1 MTFWDFVYRYFEKP
15 GKKILEIYPNIADE
29 IRKSG
34 IHLYPEVYGSFI
46 VFATIVITVISV
58 VLSAIFFILGIYIA
72 VPILAALPFLGF
84 ILLVYTPA
92 LIGSSRAG
100 GIEGEFPYTVAYLSM
115 MVMSGLSPYA
125 AFERITRSK
134 RVFAKSAELSQR
146 FILLVRVL
154 GRDPLTA
161 FSMLA
166 QRTPSATVRD
176 LLMGYV
182 TTVRA
187 GGDVVDYL
195 TKKAR
200 LLFSELL
207 VRMKIIAD
215 RLGGLLEAYLAL
227 ILLSLISLTVMYYV
241 TVSYVSALSFG
252 ISPGAMAL
260 ILYVFMPFLS
270 GMILYLVDITQYKEP
285 WIDYR
290 PYILYGGLSI
300 PLIAYFSVFGIL
312 LYNLLPPYNPLR
324 RSFLVSGLNE
334 LLTFPARIAGLQSF
348 YYPAVAFTMALL
360 LATLPSMIYAEYLSR
375 EYKVINGITRFL
387 RDLVEI
393 RKTGL
398 SPERSIIELSRKNY
412 GVFTK
417 YLRKMALQLS
427 LGIPLSRIIDE
438 LFKKIIVW
446 RAKVMLFIMTDTIEV
461 GGGSIEIMEHL
472 SWFAENVDAIED
484 EKKRNLR
491 TLLIVPYMG
500 AILTIATIVMMTAF
514 FASLQV
520 ATGGAYYMAAASTL
534 PAIILNIYLMG
545 LVAGKVSSG
554 SIAAGFKHAVFLLI
568 LSLLFLMASP
578 IMGGMLQGLAGAGQ
592 T

>member
-1 MTFWDFVYRYFEKP
+1 MEIWDFVYRYFEKP
-15 GKKILEIYPNIADE
+15 GKKILKIYPNIADD

-34 IHLYPEVYGSFI
+34 IHLYPEVYASFI
-46 VFATIVITVISV
+46 VFATFLISLISIILSIVFFA
-58 VLSAIFFILGIYIA
+58 LHIFIIIPVF
-72 VPILAALPFLGF
+72 AALPFIAF
-84 ILLVYTPA
+84 IILVYTPA

-115 MVMSGLSPYA
+115 MVMSGLSPYT

-134 RVFAKSAELSQR
+134 RVFSKSAELSQR

-166 QRTPSATVRD
+166 QRTPSTTVRD

-187 GGDVVDYL
+187 GGDVIDYL

-241 TVSYVSALSFG
+241 TVSYVSALTFG
-252 ISPGAMAL
+252 VSPGAMAL
-260 ILYVFMPFLS
+260 ILYVLMPFIS
-270 GMILYLVDITQYKEP
+270 GMIIYLVDVTQYKEP

-300 PLIAYFSVFGIL
+300 PLTVYFSVFGIL
-312 LYNLLPPYNPLR
+312 LYELLPPYSPLY
-324 RSFLVSGLNE
+324 RSFLVSGLNDI
-334 LLTFPARIAGLQSF
+334 LTLPARMIGLQKF

-360 LATLPSMIYAEYLSR
+360 FATLPSAIYAEYLAR
-375 EYKVINGITRFL
+375 EYRVINGITRFL

-398 SPERSIIELSRKNY
+398 SPERSIIELSKRSY

-417 YLRKMALQLS
+417 YLKKMALQIS
-427 LGIPLSRIIDE
+427 LGIPLSKIIDE

-500 AILTIATIVMMTAF
+500 AILTIATIIMMTAF

-520 ATGGAYYMAAASTL
+520 ATSGAYYIAASSTL

-554 SIAAGFKHAVFLLI
+554 SIAAGFKHAVLLLI
-568 LSLLFLMASP
+568 ISLLFMLAAP
-578 IMGGMLQGLAGAGQ
+578 IMSKALSGLTGVS
-592 T
+592 